1 MHQSDTEREKRARWK
16 TGTFLVHI
24 PIGFSMKKEKKT
36 SSAKAV
42 ALMYDAA
49 REGAPRVA
57 AKGSGELAKK
67 ILELA
72 REHNVPIR
80 QDPDLLALLI
90 RVDVLDEVPADLYQA
105 VAEIL
110 AFIYDVNQR
119 KTATLTAEEKTDVER
134 NIHSRSGDGTPAD
147 ETRNDGE

>member
-1 MHQSDTEREKRARWK
+1 
-16 TGTFLVHI
+16 
-24 PIGFSMKKEKKT
+24 MKKDKKT

-49 REGAPRVA
+49 REGAPRIA
-57 AKGSGELAKK
+57 AKGSGELARK

-72 REHNVPIR
+72 QEHDIPVR
-80 QDPDLLALLI
+80 QDPDLLSLLI
-90 RVDVLDEVPADLYQA
+90 KMDVLDEIPADLYRA

-119 KTATLTAEEKTDVER
+119 KAATLIGENKTDVER
-134 NIHSRSGDGTPAD
+134 NIHSFPGDDTPAD

>member
-1 MHQSDTEREKRARWK
+1 
-16 TGTFLVHI
+16 
-24 PIGFSMKKEKKT
+24 
-36 SSAKAV
+36 
-42 ALMYDAA
+42 MYDAA

>member
-1 MHQSDTEREKRARWK
+1 
-16 TGTFLVHI
+16 
-24 PIGFSMKKEKKT
+24 MKKGKKT

-49 REGAPRVA
+49 REGAPRIA
-57 AKGSGELAKK
+57 AKGSGEVAKK

-72 REHNVPIR
+72 REHNIPIR
-80 QDPDLLALLI
+80 QDPDMLELLAK
-90 RVDVLDEVPADLYQA
+90 VDVLDEIPADLYQA

-119 KTATLTAEEKTDVER
+119 KTVSRIAEEGTDATR
-134 NIHSRSGDGTPAD
+134 TIYGLPGDGSPAD
-147 ETRNDGE
+147 ETRNNSE